1 MLLSW
6 NLVPRRHFKE
16 VQIKV
21 PLSLG
26 KSITGRQGK
35 DKLEQ

>member
-16 VQIKV
+16 VQIKG
-21 PLSLG
+21 PLSIG
-26 KSITGRQGK
+26 KRITGRRGK